1 MHLVGFR
8 NGDEYKAMT
17 KRGRRVHRFRPGT
30 RAGIKRRFRRRE
42 RRVFKTCAA

>member
-30 RAGIKRRFRRRE
+30 RAGSAQ
-42 RRVFKTCAA
+42 VPPA